1 MKIKIRLF
9 QDKQAEELSQMINLV
24 VDELE
29 KKAPQLDYNAI
40 RKEDEAIELVKASK
54 EDKMWIAT
62 ADGKIV
68 GTLSLGRN
76 RLRRFFV
83 HPNYQRK
90 GIGKMLLKELITCAK
105 KSGLI
110 SVWAGSDLGAIVA
123 YKKMGFKAG

>member
-1 MKIKIRLF
+1 
-9 QDKQAEELSQMINLV
+9 
-24 VDELE
+24 
-29 KKAPQLDYNAI
+29 
-40 RKEDEAIELVKASK
+40 
-54 EDKMWIAT
+54 MWIAT

-105 KSGLI
+105 KSGLK
-110 SVWAGSDLGAIVA
+110 SVWAGSDLGAIEA
-123 YKKMGFKAG
+123 YKKMGFKAGKKFFNTEINQEEIKMTLEL

>member
-54 EDKMWIAT
+54 
-62 ADGKIV
+62 
-68 GTLSLGRN
+68 
-76 RLRRFFV
+76 
-83 HPNYQRK
+83 
-90 GIGKMLLKELITCAK
+90 
-105 KSGLI
+105 
-110 SVWAGSDLGAIVA
+110 
-123 YKKMGFKAG
+123 